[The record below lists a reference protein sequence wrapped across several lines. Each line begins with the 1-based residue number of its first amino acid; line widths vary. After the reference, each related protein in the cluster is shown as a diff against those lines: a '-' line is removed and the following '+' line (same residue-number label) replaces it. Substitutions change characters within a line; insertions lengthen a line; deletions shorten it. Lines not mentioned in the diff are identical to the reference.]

1 MHEVL
6 SSSPALH
13 KARHRGA
20 CWEPQ
25 AAEAV
30 GSEVQGRPCYIKGSS
45 HPEIHE
51 APSQKNV

>member
-20 CWEPQ
+20 CREPQ